1 MANLDCTFSN
11 PENVVF
17 QLCDVDYDGDQ
28 LAEAIQIPELESI
41 VAESTLS
48 GTSYSA
54 KNAKDYTITVSAVNG
69 SELHKSLEKA
79 FRTRTCCSAGLF
91 DYNAN
96 SQFSIIS
103 DSVVVLSRGEIN
115 FGLSEARSYSLNGR
129 WVYV

>member
-1 MANLDCTFSN
+1 MANLDCTFAN

-17 QLCDVDYDGDQ
+17 QFCDVDYDGDQ

-41 VAESTLS
+41 IAESTLS

-54 KNAKDYTITVSAVNG
+54 ANARDYEVTVSAVNG
-69 SELHKSLEKA
+69 SDLHKALEKA
-79 FRTRTCCSAGLF
+79 FRNRSCCSAGLF

-103 DSVVVLSRGEIN
+103 DSVVPLRRGEIP
-115 FGLSEARSYSLNGR
+115 FGESKARSYVLHGR
-129 WVYV
+129 WTYV